1 MKTRMKFSRIIEKFR
16 TEILGFL
23 AALFLITTG
32 LLLPNFMS
40 DTIPGPPGF
49 QDAEW
54 VKQLLSALLIGMG
67 IVSFVWLVIIHRF
80 IVHKSKKDYMY

>member
-1 MKTRMKFSRIIEKFR
+1 MQLSRVLERFR

-23 AALFLITTG
+23 AGSILIISG
-32 LLLPNFMS
+32 LLLPNFMP

-54 VKQLLSALLIGMG
+54 LKQLLSALLIGMG
-67 IVSFVWLVIIHRF
+67 VVCFLWLVIIHRF
-80 IVHKSKKDYMY
+80 IAHKSKKEYMY